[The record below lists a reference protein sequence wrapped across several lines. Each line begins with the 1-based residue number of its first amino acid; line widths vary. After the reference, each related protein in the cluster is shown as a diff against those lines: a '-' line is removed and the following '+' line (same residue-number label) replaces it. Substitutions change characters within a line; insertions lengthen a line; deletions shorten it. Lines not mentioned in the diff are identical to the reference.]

1 MNHVYSTTAF
11 VLKSFA
17 ISESN
22 KKLILLSKDF
32 GVMRV
37 NAQAV
42 RKMESKLRPM
52 IQDFCRAE
60 FSVVRGNQ
68 GWRLVNAANSENF
81 MNNLAKERF
90 LILAKVFSL
99 LDRLN
104 PEEDGDGALYPIMHE
119 FVEFLSVGDLD
130 ATELEGFEVL
140 TVLKIL
146 NHLGYL
152 ERKSDF
158 FNVVEEPNSR
168 DAIKQILKH
177 KKESVRVVN
186 QAIKESHL

>member
-11 VLKSFA
+11 VLKSFP

-22 KKLILLSKDF
+22 KKLVLLSRDF

-52 IQDFCRAE
+52 IQDYSRAE

-68 GWRLVNAANSENF
+68 GWRLVNAANSENLRT
-81 MNNLAKERF
+81 MLPKEKF
-90 LILAKVFSL
+90 SVLAKVFVL
-99 LDRLN
+99 IDRFI
-104 PEEDGDGALYPIMHE
+104 PEEDGDGAI
-119 FVEFLSVGDLD
+119 FVLTENFVNFLMSETIDGRD
-130 ATELEGFEVL
+130 LEGFEIL

-146 NHLGYL
+146 NLLGYL
-152 ERKSDF
+152 ENKNNLQS
-158 FNVVEEPNSR
+158 VVQMEYSLESIR
-168 DAIKQILKH
+168 EILKH
-177 KKESVRVVN
+177 KAESVRIVN

>member
-81 MNNLAKERF
+81 VNNLAKEKF

-104 PEEDGDGALYPIMHE
+104 PEEDGDGGLYPIIHE
-119 FVEFLSVGDLD
+119 SIEFLSVEVLD
-130 ATELEGFEVL
+130 GTELEGFEVL

-152 ERKSDF
+152 ERKSNF
-158 FNVVEEPNSR
+158 FDVVDESNSH
-168 DAIKQILKH
+168 DSIKQILKH

>member
-11 VLKSFA
+11 VLKSFP

-22 KKLILLSKDF
+22 KKLVLLSRDF

-52 IQDFCRAE
+52 IQDYSRAE

-68 GWRLVNAANSENF
+68 GWRLVNAANSENLRT
-81 MNNLAKERF
+81 MLPKEKF
-90 LILAKVFSL
+90 SVLAKVFVL
-99 LDRLN
+99 IDRFI
-104 PEEDGDGALYPIMHE
+104 PEEDGDSAI
-119 FVEFLSVGDLD
+119 FVLAENFVDFLMSKIIDGRD
-130 ATELEGFEVL
+130 LEGFEIL

-146 NHLGYL
+146 NLLGYL
-152 ERKSDF
+152 ENKNNLQS
-158 FNVVEEPNSR
+158 VVQMEYSLESIR
-168 DAIKQILKH
+168 EILKH
-177 KKESVRVVN
+177 KSESVRIVN